1 MVDGDGIAHTTYHS
15 QRNCSVSPHDLHDG
29 TSKTVPNYSSEWHE
43 YAVQFSPT
51 QARFFVDGQ
60 LVLDVPP
67 CQARQHHQQQAG
79 PKLPQPDTHC
89 GVFFDVGYH
98 LLLNTAIG
106 GDWPQPPDAGT
117 EFPGYHRIDYVRVAQ
132 PRGLL

>member
-67 CQARQHHQQQAG
+67 CQARQHH
-79 PKLPQPDTHC
+79 C

-106 GDWPQPPDAGT
+106 GGWPQPPDVRT

-132 PRGLL
+132 PRG